1 MNGLSRNKTRGWL
14 RGLAIAGLLRL
25 FGALSLCAVLAVV
38 LAPPVAAQAFCPNEA
53 LRTEANSSLLP
64 DCRVYELVSPP
75 QKNGAEVEKIVL
87 SQSQSAEDGSAV
99 TYMMTGPIVD
109 NPAGNSREDRVL
121 STRGSGGWSSQ
132 DISTAHTEP
141 TGADSPSEYRY
152 FSTNLESAIFQP
164 GAPEYG
170 NAEPFYLRNTTN
182 GIYESLV
189 TTANLPSSAK
199 VPVEPRANAEVRF
212 AGASPD
218 LNHIVVA
225 IEGAGLYERNAGG
238 QVQPVSVLP
247 NSSSVVEGSRVAGFE
262 GDARN
267 DVSQDGSHVIWETGP
282 GGYGQTGH
290 HLYQRDMTAGATV
303 QVDAAQGLAE
313 PTEGGASFQTASG
326 DGSEVFF
333 TDNQVLTPKGE
344 PGDLYAFDAGAVEG
358 ERLTDVTVDE
368 HSGEAADV
376 RGLVPGASE
385 DGSYVYFV
393 ATGALSGGKNANEEV
408 ATPGANNLYVAH
420 SDGHGWTTTFIA
432 ALSPADRPD
441 WGNEDVTPT
450 LEESTSRVSPNGRY
464 LVFMSERGLTAY
476 NNLDAVSNEPD
487 QEVYEYD
494 SSSNR
499 VICASCNPSGSRPVG
514 VFNGSDLLTARR
526 VFVGSWLAASVPGWY
541 GTNNDIYA
549 PHQPRYLSDSG
560 RLFLDSPEAY
570 ALQDTNGVEDVYEYE
585 PDGVGGC
592 GSATGPEGVTAYGG
606 GACLALIS
614 GGTGSEESAFAAA
627 SGRSGE

>member
-1 MNGLSRNKTRGWL
+1 
-14 RGLAIAGLLRL
+14 
-25 FGALSLCAVLAVV
+25 
-38 LAPPVAAQAFCPNEA
+38 
-53 LRTEANSSLLP
+53 
-64 DCRVYELVSPP
+64 
-75 QKNGAEVEKIVL
+75 
-87 SQSQSAEDGSAV
+87 
-99 TYMMTGPIVD
+99 
-109 NPAGNSREDRVL
+109 
-121 STRGSGGWSSQ
+121 
-132 DISTAHTEP
+132 
-141 TGADSPSEYRY
+141 
-152 FSTNLESAIFQP
+152 
-164 GAPEYG
+164 
-170 NAEPFYLRNTTN
+170 
-182 GIYESLV
+182 
-189 TTANLPSSAK
+189 
-199 VPVEPRANAEVRF
+199 
-212 AGASPD
+212 
-218 LNHIVVA
+218 
-225 IEGAGLYERNAGG
+225 
-238 QVQPVSVLP
+238 
-247 NSSSVVEGSRVAGFE
+247 
-262 GDARN
+262 
-267 DVSQDGSHVIWETGP
+267 
-282 GGYGQTGH
+282 
-290 HLYQRDMTAGATV
+290 
-303 QVDAAQGLAE
+303 
-313 PTEGGASFQTASG
+313 
-326 DGSEVFF
+326 
-333 TDNQVLTPKGE
+333 
-344 PGDLYAFDAGAVEG
+344 
-358 ERLTDVTVDE
+358 
-368 HSGEAADV
+368 
-376 RGLVPGASE
+376 
-385 DGSYVYFV
+385 VYFV

-614 GGTGSEESAFAAA
+614 GGTGSEESAFVDASASGDDVFLATSQPLVTQDRDTSYDVYDAHVCSTAAPCSAAA
-627 SGRSGE
+627 PVEPQRCTTAEACRQGAPTLPAFGAPSSTSLSGPGNLAPPVPAKAVTQKSKSLTRAQRLSNALKACKSKARARRKTCVAQARKRYGAKPKTTSKRKGH